1 MKLPGFANQK
11 SLWVRDVIS
20 QFPNYI
26 YHGAVELHHV
36 KEEIFT
42 WYIQRTSAEACC
54 RSEGSCIWC
63 QKQRIRDTLMH
74 VKSGMSELNWWL
86 AMLNLQSSRVAC
98 RTAKAMQKSSTRSCG
113 PPSRLCGRCA
123 SIPECV
129 EEHQMATFK
138 ACNAHILI
146 IIFCLIT
153 TQ

>member
-1 MKLPGFANQK
+1 MKLPGFASQK
-11 SLWVRDVIS
+11 SLWVRHVIS

-26 YHGAVELHHV
+26 YHGAVELYHV
-36 KEEIFT
+36 NEEVFT
-42 WYIQRTSAEACC
+42 WYIQRMSAEACC
-54 RSEGSCIWC
+54 HSEGSRIWC
-63 QKQRIRDTLMH
+63 QKQRIRDTLLG
-74 VKSGMSELNWWL
+74 VKSGTSELNWCP
-86 AMLNLQSSRVAC
+86 AMFNLQSSRVAP